1 MKFDSNR
8 AWADAMA
15 AVRANREVLLA
26 LGGVFFLLPTLLS
39 TVFLTDLQTQMMET
53 MSAGKPQVLNRLM
66 MDNAGLLV
74 GFGVGGMLVQMIGYL
89 SVTALISSR
98 GRPTVGESI
107 GGGLRALPSLFAV
120 AIVGFLG
127 LMLAT
132 VVFSMLVV
140 GLFSAVGAPAAGGV
154 LAVVL
159 LLLAMTY
166 ASVKLSLVVPVIVNE
181 GIGNPIAAM
190 VRSWKLTRRNSLRL
204 FGFYTL
210 LMMGYFAIAL
220 VATFIMVGPVM
231 LVLGQGNIAT
241 LIMGLVSGAIGAV
254 ASIVFAAVLSETHDQ
269 LAGPS
274 PAAVADL
281 FE

>member
-39 TVFLTDLQTQMMET
+39 TVFLTDLQTLMMES
-53 MSAGKPQVLNRLM
+53 MSANKPQVLNRLM
-66 MDNAGLLV
+66 TDNMGLLL
-74 GFGVGGMLVQMIGYL
+74 GFGLGGMVAQMIGYL
-89 SVTALISSR
+89 SVTALIGGR

-107 GGGLRALPSLFAV
+107 SGGLRALPSLFAV
-120 AIVGFLG
+120 AIVGFLATVLG
-127 LMLAT
+127 T
-132 VVFSMLVV
+132 VVFSLVVV
-140 GLFSAVGAPAAGGV
+140 GLFSAIGAGTAGGV

-159 LLLAMTY
+159 LLVAVTY
-166 ASVKLSLVVPVIVNE
+166 ASVKFSLIVPVIVHE
-181 GIGNPIAAM
+181 GLGNPIAAM
-190 VRSWKLTRRNSLRL
+190 ARSWKLTRGNSLRL

-210 LMMGYFAIAL
+210 LMLGYFAIA
-220 VATFIMVGPVM
+220 VVSTFIVVGPVM

-254 ASIVFAAVLSETHDQ
+254 ASIILAAVVSETHDQ

-274 PAAVADL
+274 KEAMADL

>member
-39 TVFLTDLQTQMMET
+39 TVFLTDLQTLMMES
-53 MSAGKPQVLNRLM
+53 MSANKPQVLNRLM
-66 MDNAGLLV
+66 TDNMGLLL
-74 GFGVGGMLVQMIGYL
+74 GFGLGGMVAQMIGYL
-89 SVTALISSR
+89 SVTALIGGR

-107 GGGLRALPSLFAV
+107 SGGLRALPSLFAV
-120 AIVGFLG
+120 AIVGFLATVLG
-127 LMLAT
+127 T
-132 VVFSMLVV
+132 VVFSLVVV
-140 GLFSAVGAPAAGGV
+140 GLFSAIGAGTAGGV

-159 LLLAMTY
+159 LLVAVTY
-166 ASVKLSLVVPVIVNE
+166 ASVKFSLIVPVIVHE
-181 GIGNPIAAM
+181 GLGNPIAAM
-190 VRSWKLTRRNSLRL
+190 ARSWKLTRGNSLRL

-210 LMMGYFAIAL
+210 LMLGYFAIA
-220 VATFIMVGPVM
+220 VVSTFIVVGPVM

-254 ASIVFAAVLSETHDQ
+254 ASIILAAVVSETHDQ

-274 PAAVADL
+274 KDAMADL

>member
-39 TVFLTDLQTQMMET
+39 TVFLTDLQTQMMES
-53 MSAGKPQVLNRLM
+53 MSAGKPQMLNRLM
-66 MDNAGLLV
+66 SDNMGLLL
-74 GFGVGGMLVQMIGYL
+74 GFGLGGMVAQMIGYL
-89 SVTALISSR
+89 SVTALIGSR

-107 GGGLRALPSLFAV
+107 GAGLRALPALFGVAV
-120 AIVGFLG
+120 IGFLAT
-127 LMLAT
+127 MLAT
-132 VVFSMLVV
+132 VALSLVVV
-140 GLFSAVGAPAAGGV
+140 GLLGAVAGAAAGGV

-159 LLLAMTY
+159 VLLALAY
-166 ASVKLSLVVPVIVNE
+166 ASVKFSLVVPVLVTE
-181 GIGNPIAAM
+181 GPGNPIAAM
-190 VRSWKLTRRNSLRL
+190 VRSWKLTRGNSLRL

-210 LMMGYFAIAL
+210 LMLVYFAVAL
-220 VATFIMVGPVM
+220 VSTFIVVGPVM

-241 LIMGLVSGAIGAV
+241 LVMGLVSGAIGAV
-254 ASIVFAAVLSETHDQ
+254 ASIVLAAVLSQTHDQ

-274 PAAVADL
+274 AAAMVDL

>member
-39 TVFLTDLQTQMMET
+39 TVFLTDLQTLMMES
-53 MSAGKPQVLNRLM
+53 MSANKPQVLNRLM
-66 MDNAGLLV
+66 TDNMGLLL
-74 GFGVGGMLVQMIGYL
+74 GFGLGGMVAQMIGYL
-89 SVTALISSR
+89 SVTALIGGR

-107 GGGLRALPSLFAV
+107 SGGLRALPSLFAV
-120 AIVGFLG
+120 AIVGFLATVLG
-127 LMLAT
+127 T
-132 VVFSMLVV
+132 VVFSLVVV
-140 GLFSAVGAPAAGGV
+140 GLFSAIGAGTAGGV

-159 LLLAMTY
+159 LLVAVTY
-166 ASVKLSLVVPVIVNE
+166 ASVKFSLIVPVIVHE
-181 GIGNPIAAM
+181 GLGNPIAAM
-190 VRSWKLTRRNSLRL
+190 ARSWKLTRGNSLRL

-210 LMMGYFAIAL
+210 LMLGYFAIA
-220 VATFIMVGPVM
+220 VVSTFIVVGPVM

-254 ASIVFAAVLSETHDQ
+254 ASIILAAVVSETHDQ

-274 PAAVADL
+274 KDAVADL

>member
-39 TVFLTDLQTQMMET
+39 TVFLTDLQTQMMES
-53 MSAGKPQVLNRLM
+53 MSANKPQMLNRLM
-66 MDNAGLLV
+66 SDNMGLLL
-74 GFGVGGMLVQMIGYL
+74 GFGLGGMVAQMIGYL
-89 SVTALISSR
+89 SVTALIGGR

-120 AIVGFLG
+120 AIVGFLAT
-127 LMLAT
+127 MLAT
-132 VVFSMLVV
+132 VVFSLLVV
-140 GLFSAVGAPAAGGV
+140 GLFSAIGAATAGGILV
-154 LAVVL
+154 VVL
-159 LLLAMTY
+159 LLAAVTY
-166 ASVKLSLVVPVIVNE
+166 ASVKFSLIVPVIVHD
-181 GIGNPIAAM
+181 GLGNPVAAM
-190 VRSWKLTRRNSLRL
+190 VRSWKLTRGNSLRL

-210 LMMGYFAIAL
+210 LMLGYFAIAL
-220 VATFIMVGPVM
+220 VSTFIVVGPVM

-241 LIMGLVSGAIGAV
+241 LIMGLVSGAIGAA
-254 ASIVFAAVLSETHDQ
+254 ASIILAAVVSETHDQ
-269 LAGPS
+269 LAGPTKD
-274 PAAVADL
+274 AMADL